1 MVAGKMEEDIRL
13 FLNYLAKEKKCS
25 KNTLDAYNNDLSQL
39 ADFIATTGSGG
50 YDVNQLT
57 DKHLSMYMAFLKNK
71 SYTLSTI
78 ARKIA
83 AARTFLK
90 FMADRGKVNSDM
102 APRLS
107 APKVVKAA
115 PKALTVQEVQRL
127 MAEAARLPSID
138 AKRDRA
144 MLELLYASGMLASEL
159 MSLNVENIDLER
171 SRINIASSRGRSRVI
186 PLDSRMRSIIKEYI
200 DAVRIKI
207 LTDDKERALFL
218 NQRGERLTRQGFW
231 QIIQSY
237 ADSAGI
243 TSKVTPR
250 SIRHSFAVH
259 RLSSGADIHAVQ
271 EVLGHAHISTTKAY
285 KQV

>member
-1 MVAGKMEEDIRL
+1 MEEDIRL